1 MPSDKKISGLT
12 ALTSLVGVD
21 LLVVVDDSATE
32 TKKITFTNL
41 QATAWD
47 FTGGI
52 SINST
57 AMTTTAAELNT
68 LDGYTGN
75 VNDFNIITGAAAA
88 GITAIEFQY
97 LNGVTSAIQTQLNTK
112 AADADVLKKD
122 GSVAL
127 AANWDAGN
135 FNIRTL
141 SLTADGL
148 TPGRLIVAG
157 VNGLLSDATV
167 TESSGAL
174 GGITIISMSG
184 QLTNTLTIGTA
195 PLVITSTTKVVN
207 LNVDLLDDQSG
218 SYYLDSANFTGVN
231 WTDLIDTGATTLHKH
246 DHGGMDG
253 LADDDH
259 AQYILVAGTRT
270 FTGAQTFINSGIHIL
285 DTNASHDLILAVG
298 SDLSADK
305 TFTLTT
311 GDSDRT
317 ITLAG
322 NPTLNDWFDQSVK
335 TTVSPGFVAL
345 SLAGDLTD
353 YEATND
359 ASPEFRLGSTDAE
372 ELHIQTV
379 YDAGL
384 QTLNYVLF
392 QTDVASAIADK
403 GQFIFNVD
411 GTEIVNID
419 DGGIEIVGTVT
430 IGTAFVLTGGINTFN
445 LTNGTASLD
454 VASGAVVDVNA
465 GLTVESA
472 SLINQDLTSDASPTF
487 AGLILS
493 GAINSDV
500 VGNTGT
506 FTNTTDNAS
515 VQVAIFEGDRAT
527 PVTSDAA
534 YISLKLSDSA
544 GNQDEFGRI
553 AWVADDATSTSEDGR
568 IEFYNIVAGI
578 LQSTPV
584 LTLDGGNVG
593 IGTTGPGQRLSV
605 QGALLLG
612 PTANN
617 TINALIYA
625 DAGIVRFR
633 NTVDTNY
640 VDIDAATVNA
650 RTAMVV
656 IGTSASTF
664 AGPIQVTSASNSYFT
679 GGGNVGI
686 GTTGPDRLLHPEV
699 SDAIIN
705 AVTYGLRISHITS
718 GTAAASFGTG
728 IEFELEGA
736 DTTNLVAGAIETIW
750 TDAST
755 GSEDADMIFKV
766 STGGAVASETMRII
780 SSGYLGINTT
790 GPDRRLDVLDAT
802 NPQLRLTYTDGSVYT
817 DLQTDSTGRL
827 IITPSGGDVTF
838 YRVDNAPVLN
848 FNRDDSTPLAN
859 DNLIQ
864 FIFYGDDSLGNSTQW
879 GYTSFV
885 ATNVTN
891 GTETGKY
898 VWNALD
904 SAADNEAMNLTA
916 AGLLSVD
923 ADGGGTDDPVLLF
936 DDYDDAVTIQK
947 GIQKRNRK
955 LLSNMGIYSRKDTG
969 SGYMMKL
976 QPMINLLGG
985 GIYQTRELID
995 AIVSD
1000 LKNELGIPLKK
1011 ATGILEKFAEKTKL
1025 ITEH

>member
-298 SDLSADK
+298 SDLFSDK

-311 GDSDRT
+311 EDSDRT

-322 NPTLNDWFDQSVK
+322 IPTLNDWFDQSVK

-454 VASGAVVDVNA
+454 VASCAVVDVNA
-465 GLTVESA
+465 CLTVESA

-515 VQVAIFEGDRAT
+515 VQVAIFECDRAT

-584 LTLDGGNVG
+584 LTLDGGNVGIGTTGPNAKLDVQGKGAFGSVSGAFNAGLRVETTENDGVQIIHTTGTGSGLYVSSAAGGQAIYASGDVMAMDGNVG

-802 NPQLRLTYTDGSVYT
+802 NPQLRLTYTDE
-817 DLQTDSTGRL
+817 
-827 IITPSGGDVTF
+827 I
-838 YRVDNAPVLN
+838 
-848 FNRDDSTPLAN
+848 
-859 DNLIQ
+859 
-864 FIFYGDDSLGNSTQW
+864 
-879 GYTSFV
+879 
-885 ATNVTN
+885 
-891 GTETGKY
+891 
-898 VWNALD
+898 
-904 SAADNEAMNLTA
+904 
-916 AGLLSVD
+916 
-923 ADGGGTDDPVLLF
+923 
-936 DDYDDAVTIQK
+936 
-947 GIQKRNRK
+947 
-955 LLSNMGIYSRKDTG
+955 
-969 SGYMMKL
+969 
-976 QPMINLLGG
+976 
-985 GIYQTRELID
+985 
-995 AIVSD
+995 
-1000 LKNELGIPLKK
+1000 
-1011 ATGILEKFAEKTKL
+1011 
-1025 ITEH
+1025 

>member
-454 VASGAVVDVNA
+454 VASCAVVDVNA
-465 GLTVESA
+465 CLTVESA

-593 IGTTGPGQRLSV
+593 IGTTGPNAKLDVQGKGAFGSVSGAFNAGLRVETTENDRVQIIHTTGTGSGLYVSSAAGGQAIYASGDVIAMDGNVGIGTTGPSVKLQVNGAIGLGSGTITNAGTGDIVGVGKLAFGGNDANTAPRIFPNTGLKIQSDANGIQFLDSSSNNLVMIQNAGNVGIGTTGPGQRLSV

-617 TINALIYA
+617 TINALI
-625 DAGIVRFR
+625 
-633 NTVDTNY
+633 
-640 VDIDAATVNA
+640 
-650 RTAMVV
+650 M
-656 IGTSASTF
+656 
-664 AGPIQVTSASNSYFT
+664 PM
-679 GGGNVGI
+679 
-686 GTTGPDRLLHPEV
+686 L
-699 SDAIIN
+699 
-705 AVTYGLRISHITS
+705 GLC
-718 GTAAASFGTG
+718 
-728 IEFELEGA
+728 
-736 DTTNLVAGAIETIW
+736 
-750 TDAST
+750 
-755 GSEDADMIFKV
+755 
-766 STGGAVASETMRII
+766 
-780 SSGYLGINTT
+780 
-790 GPDRRLDVLDAT
+790 
-802 NPQLRLTYTDGSVYT
+802 
-817 DLQTDSTGRL
+817 
-827 IITPSGGDVTF
+827 
-838 YRVDNAPVLN
+838 
-848 FNRDDSTPLAN
+848 
-859 DNLIQ
+859 
-864 FIFYGDDSLGNSTQW
+864 
-879 GYTSFV
+879 
-885 ATNVTN
+885 
-891 GTETGKY
+891 
-898 VWNALD
+898 
-904 SAADNEAMNLTA
+904 
-916 AGLLSVD
+916 
-923 ADGGGTDDPVLLF
+923 
-936 DDYDDAVTIQK
+936 
-947 GIQKRNRK
+947 
-955 LLSNMGIYSRKDTG
+955 
-969 SGYMMKL
+969 
-976 QPMINLLGG
+976 
-985 GIYQTRELID
+985 
-995 AIVSD
+995 
-1000 LKNELGIPLKK
+1000 
-1011 ATGILEKFAEKTKL
+1011 
-1025 ITEH
+1025 